1 MIKEKGVLFHNT
13 IHNPHLP
20 GWKLRG
26 EKGRRGHFS
35 LSVSTRTPHLPNF
48 PRSGKGFSMIGL
60 CSLAPSLLACIRVD
74 ADVVSWLIESTTT
87 TTKEKN
93 IVKSCE
99 VSLLASTTDIIRIR
113 PYIQRHNNQTEN
125 ALHQHY
131 PSCPNPYYI
140 PSSRRN
146 SRNSAP
152 PLPPATIAHQLIV
165 SRCSLQ

>member
-1 MIKEKGVLFHNT
+1 MVGWFLGAAARKREFPKGAQRRQTNTTAGFFSPRSGEVEPHEMMMTTTIYTDDKRKRGFIHNT

-99 VSLLASTTDIIRIR
+99 VSLLAFTTDTIRIR
-113 PYIQRHNNQTEN
+113 P
-125 ALHQHY
+125 
-131 PSCPNPYYI
+131 
-140 PSSRRN
+140 
-146 SRNSAP
+146 
-152 PLPPATIAHQLIV
+152 
-165 SRCSLQ
+165 